1 MRHRN
6 TIKKLGRPTA
16 SRKALLSNLVNSL
29 IIHKRIKTTL
39 AKAKAM
45 RDLADHVM
53 ILAKRGD
60 LHARRQAA
68 AVLRQKD
75 TVQELFGT
83 LAAQT
88 GTRISGFTRVT
99 HLGRRHTDSAEMAF
113 IEWVDIPKAI
123 ETLATTETAAATEGS
138 VEAAAESPDQGKA

>member
-16 SRKALLSNLVNSL
+16 HRKALLSNLVNSL

-53 ILAKRGD
+53 QLAKRGD
-60 LHARRQAA
+60 LHARRQVA

-75 TVQELFGT
+75 TVQELFST
-83 LAAQT
+83 LAGQT
-88 GTRISGFTRVT
+88 GNRTTGFTRVVR
-99 HLGRRHTDSAEMAF
+99 LGQRHTDSAEMAF
-113 IEWVDIPKAI
+113 IEWVDIQKPVA
-123 ETLATTETAAATEGS
+123 ETPTTETAAATDGS
-138 VEAAAESPDQGKA
+138 VEATSEQPDSDKA